1 MEDFL
6 DVKEKKLKGEIIKSN
21 GSRNKMAMVSP
32 KEFWKRKKKKKEN
45 FNLNKWSWS
54 SELCSQPWQDHG
66 GARETGRRFQGHGQ
80 EPFITWG

>member
-32 KEFWKRKKKKKEN
+32 KEFWKRKKKKKGK
-45 FNLNKWSWS
+45 LQS
-54 SELCSQPWQDHG
+54 
-66 GARETGRRFQGHGQ
+66 
-80 EPFITWG
+80 